1 MGITPDCEDWATM
14 TFVRAEVGIP
24 RKEWYCHCSTSTG
37 RREGFGDRFCT
48 KSHMLSAAV
57 KLDEKARAGCALTI
71 GGGSPVLPDV
81 GLQGMSTVEASHRI
95 ANARMF
101 PVRHRS
107 HATYSRQPRQVRKEA
122 TVTGSCV
129 CSEVPVPGLLFCLQQ
144 IPPRRRE
151 GLGRRRSQLLNVGRI
166 PAQPVRMLGGRIE
179 M

>member
-24 RKEWYCHCSTSTG
+24 RKELYCHCSTSTG
-37 RREGFGDRFCT
+37 RREGFGDRFLHR
-48 KSHMLSAAV
+48 KSHAV
-57 KLDEKARAGCALTI
+57 SGGETGRKARAGCALTI

-81 GLQGMSTVEASHRI
+81 GLPGMSTVEASKRI

-129 CSEVPVPGLLFCLQQ
+129 CSEVPVPGLLFFLQQ
-144 IPPRRRE
+144 IPPRPRE
-151 GLGRRRSQLLNVGRI
+151 GLGRRRSQLLNVGCI